1 MKEGILPQM
10 LCNHNQ
16 MCHVWTA
23 SINSEEVL
31 LPVVFN
37 SRKFLDECNIVGVQS
52 LVGDK
57 VVLGGGEPVPVD
69 RQQVW
74 IGHPE
79 IRISKGGFVNLT
91 PTCR

>member
-57 VVLGGGEPVPVD
+57 VVLGGGEPVSVD
-69 RQQVW
+69 RQQVG

-79 IRISKGGFVNLT
+79 IRISSGSS
-91 PTCR
+91 

>member
-1 MKEGILPQM
+1 MKGGILPQM
-10 LCNHNQ
+10 LFNHNQ
-16 MCHVWTA
+16 MCHFWTA

-31 LPVVFN
+31 LPVVFK
-37 SRKFLDECNIVGVQS
+37 SGKFLDESNIVGVQS

-57 VVLGGGEPVPVD
+57 VVLGRGEPVPVD

-79 IRISKGGFVNLT
+79 IRISSGSSLT
-91 PTCR
+91 

>member
-10 LCNHNQ
+10 FCNYNQ
-16 MCHVWTA
+16 MCHIWTA

-37 SRKFLDECNIVGVQS
+37 SRKFLDESNIVGVQS
-52 LVGDK
+52 LVGDE
-57 VVLGGGEPVPVD
+57 VVLGGGQPVTVD
-69 RQQVW
+69 RQQVG

-79 IRISKGGFVNLT
+79 IRISRGFFLNLT
-91 PTCR
+91 TTCR

>member
-1 MKEGILPQM
+1 MKEEILPKIF
-10 LCNHNQ
+10 CNHNQ
-16 MCHVWTA
+16 MCHVWTV

-37 SRKFLDECNIVGVQS
+37 SWKFLDEGNIVGVQS

-57 VVLGGGEPVPVD
+57 VVLGGGQPVTVD

-79 IRISKGGFVNLT
+79 IRISSGSSQT
-91 PTCR
+91 

>member
-37 SRKFLDECNIVGVQS
+37 SRKFLDEGNIVGVQS

-57 VVLGGGEPVPVD
+57 VVLGGGQPVTVD
-69 RQQVW
+69 RQQVG

-79 IRISKGGFVNLT
+79 IRISST
-91 PTCR
+91 SS

>member
-1 MKEGILPQM
+1 
-10 LCNHNQ
+10 

-57 VVLGGGEPVPVD
+57 VVLGGGEPVTVD
-69 RQQVW
+69 RQQVG
-74 IGHPE
+74 IGHPK
-79 IRISKGGFVNLT
+79 IWVSSRSSLT
-91 PTCR
+91 

>member
-1 MKEGILPQM
+1 
-10 LCNHNQ
+10 

-37 SRKFLDECNIVGVQS
+37 SGKFLYEGNIVGVQS

-57 VVLGGGEPVPVD
+57 VVLGGGQPVTVD
-69 RQQVW
+69 RQQVG

-79 IRISKGGFVNLT
+79 IQISKGGFLNLT
-91 PTCR
+91 TTCR